1 VEDEAEVGV
10 EKEVEKKGKGK
21 NEIKVKVAF
30 IEGNLKHKSSLGSF
44 IASSIIHSFLVQHK
58 LMKLK
63 TFPMASL
70 SQARSH

>member
-1 VEDEAEVGV
+1 
-10 EKEVEKKGKGK
+10 
-21 NEIKVKVAF
+21 VAF